1 MTAIASPTVV
11 RIAIAIADAEALSDA
26 MLAAPEAVSEQL
38 GLQLWLCAVLLE
50 QRRRTP
56 RAERPA
62 FDEQADRILQQLDPM
77 AVHDA

>member
-1 MTAIASPTVV
+1 MTAIAPPTV

-26 MLAAPEAVSEQL
+26 MLAAPDTVSEQL
-38 GLQLWLCAVLLE
+38 ALQLWLCAVLIE

-62 FDEQADRILQQLDPM
+62 FDEQADRILQQLDGE
-77 AVHDA
+77 AHDA